1 MIYIDDR
8 NIDVYRHMFL
18 KSLILEL
25 TTRQASSFGK
35 WEVRV
40 LLLGYKIWDDQD
52 HSGMKLEYQPYP
64 APLHHSTS

>member
-1 MIYIDDR
+1 MGIE
-8 NIDVYRHMFL
+8 
-18 KSLILEL
+18 KG